1 MQVKKIELSREELR
15 HDEDNARES
24 REAMEAEEDEK
35 KKAAKKLMLVP
46 QNGREVFEHMEIV

>member
-1 MQVKKIELSREELR
+1 
-15 HDEDNARES
+15 
-24 REAMEAEEDEK
+24 MEAEEEKK

>member
-1 MQVKKIELSREELR
+1 MQVKKVQLSAEGLK
-15 HDEDNARES
+15 HDEDNAKES

-46 QNGREVFEHMEIV
+46 QNGKEVFEHMEIV